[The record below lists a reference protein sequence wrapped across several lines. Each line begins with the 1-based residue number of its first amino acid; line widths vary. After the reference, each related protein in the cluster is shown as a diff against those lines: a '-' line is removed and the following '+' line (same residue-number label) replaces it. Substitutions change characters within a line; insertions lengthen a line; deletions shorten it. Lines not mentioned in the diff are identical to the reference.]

1 MDLSKSLYRIA
12 ESAFGMLRNDEC
24 GFTEEEERIVQRN
37 LLYWMERKHHF
48 DEQLGR
54 ACIANIYYFDND
66 VHKKYA
72 PYFGFDE
79 LKEDYERLSWNIPDY
94 NFWDFAVTMNKM
106 YADHIDVVGKWS
118 KNKDTTRKRISELAI
133 SFLCDES
140 TNHTTDKIW
149 WYMNS

>member
-54 ACIANIYYFDND
+54 A
-66 VHKKYA
+66 
-72 PYFGFDE
+72 
-79 LKEDYERLSWNIPDY
+79 
-94 NFWDFAVTMNKM
+94 
-106 YADHIDVVGKWS
+106 
-118 KNKDTTRKRISELAI
+118 
-133 SFLCDES
+133 
-140 TNHTTDKIW
+140 
-149 WYMNS
+149 

>member
-54 ACIANIYYFDND
+54 ACIANIYYFDDD
-66 VHKKYA
+66 VERPIKNKIFSKYDITGIIIKKY
-72 PYFGFDE
+72 E
-79 LKEDYERLSWNIPDY
+79 KY
-94 NFWDFAVTMNKM
+94 NTVQYLPKLMK
-106 YADHIDVVGKWS
+106 GG
-118 KNKDTTRKRISELAI
+118 
-133 SFLCDES
+133 S
-140 TNHTTDKIW
+140 T
-149 WYMNS
+149 

>member
-54 ACIANIYYFDND
+54 ACIANIYYFDDD

-79 LKEDYERLSWNIPDY
+79 LKDDYDRLSWNIPDY

-106 YADHIDVVGKWS
+106 YADHIDVVANGRRTKILPEKGFRNWLS
-118 KNKDTTRKRISELAI
+118 VSSVTNRQTTLQIKSGG
-133 SFLCDES
+133 
-140 TNHTTDKIW
+140 T
-149 WYMNS
+149 